1 MSCSLQTLAAK
12 RGKSG
17 LKTTTIPSNT
27 VKDEELVSLDIVLS
41 FAAICL
47 SRAFCHSF

>member
-1 MSCSLQTLAAK
+1 VADVKVDSFITPDPPNPFQTLATR

-27 VKDEELVSLDIVLS
+27 VKDEELVSSLFKIK
-41 FAAICL
+41 I
-47 SRAFCHSF
+47 